1 MTFKEYLLK
10 EDLSMNTIDVYLR
23 TIKEYLRMFNN
34 FNQKQL
40 LAYKEYLM
48 NNNKPKTINLKIIAI
63 NKYLKYKNM
72 SDISIKT
79 IKLQRSNYLDNVI
92 SKSDYLFLVNKLK
105 KDNIKWYFIIR
116 YLGSTGARVSELIK
130 FKIED
135 LDNEYFEV
143 YSKGQKIRRIYIPNK
158 LVKETKEWLVKDNR
172 DSGYLF
178 LNRNNKAL
186 TTRGIYEML
195 KWFARKYQMNEKV
208 IYPHSFRHMYAKEF
222 LNKYKDLA
230 LLADLLGHDSI
241 ETTKIYLRQTTR
253 EQQNIINKVVNW

>member
-1 MTFKEYLLK
+1 MAYNCR
-10 EDLSMNTIDVYLR
+10 DGWPTIAEMGGL
-23 TIKEYLRMFNN
+23 
-34 FNQKQL
+34 QS
-40 LAYKEYLM
+40 
-48 NNNKPKTINLKIIAI
+48 PKYT
-63 NKYLKYKNM
+63 
-72 SDISIKT
+72 
-79 IKLQRSNYLDNVI
+79 
-92 SKSDYLFLVNKLK
+92 
-105 KDNIKWYFIIR
+105 
-116 YLGSTGARVSELIK
+116 
-130 FKIED
+130 
-135 LDNEYFEV
+135 
-143 YSKGQKIRRIYIPNK
+143 
-158 LVKETKEWLVKDNR
+158 
-172 DSGYLF
+172 F